1 VSIFIPI
8 IERLASDF
16 GPASVLFE
24 SDAFVFDIGIMPTE
38 AIRKQLSSLIER
50 CPQGSDGGTNFVRL
64 GEGQLRSGSS
74 AALSLHQ
81 EGYYHP
87 EQPKYI
93 FLYCVESDDVAGQ
106 TTVASCRPLLA
117 DATLREVGDAMVRFY
132 RSSLGEWT
140 PWRPIVEYSER
151 EPCIRFALPDVHRQV
166 EVRNTDLSVEAI
178 GELVESTTREV
189 MWRRGLLLA
198 VNNWM
203 VLHGRRRILAKSRT
217 LFRLIF

>member
-1 VSIFIPI
+1 MNTHAI

-16 GPASVLFE
+16 GPSSVLFE
-24 SDAFVFDIGIMPTE
+24 SDAFVFDIGIIPPE
-38 AIRKQLSSLIER
+38 ALRERLSFLIGSR
-50 CPQGSDGGTNFVRL
+50 PQESDNGATFVRL
-64 GEGQLRSGSS
+64 GEGQLRSSS
-74 AALSLHQ
+74 AAALSLHQ

-87 EQPKYI
+87 KQPKYI

-117 DATLREVGDAMVRFY
+117 DATLRDAMVRFY
-132 RSSLGEWT
+132 RSSVGEWT

-151 EPCIRFALPDVHRQV
+151 EPCIRFALPDVHRRV
-166 EVRNTDLSVEAI
+166 EVRGSGLSVEAI
-178 GELVESTTREV
+178 GELVESTTHEV
-189 MWRRGLLLA
+189 MWRKGLLLA

-203 VLHGRRRILAKSRT
+203 VLHGRRKILASSRT